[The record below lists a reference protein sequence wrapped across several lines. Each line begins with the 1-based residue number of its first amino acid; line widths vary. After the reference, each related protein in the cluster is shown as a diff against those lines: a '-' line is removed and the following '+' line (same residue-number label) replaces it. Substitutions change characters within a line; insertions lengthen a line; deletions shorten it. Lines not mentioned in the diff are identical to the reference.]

1 MSIVF
6 KPKINFSFGSGKSG
20 PIVKNVPREQW
31 HWSTRELKRVVS
43 LRAIGV
49 TYKDCAKLIG
59 RSQGAIISAVDTNNL
74 YSAIAK
80 EKEGLVITIMG
91 KYNND

>member
-6 KPKINFSFGSGKSG
+6 KPKINFSFGSSKAG
-20 PIVKNVPREQW
+20 PVTKNVPREKW
-31 HWSTRELKRVVS
+31 HWSTKELKRVVS

-49 TYKDCAKLIG
+49 SYKDCAKLID
-59 RSQGAIISAVDTNNL
+59 RSQGAIVAAVDTNNL

-80 EKEGLVITIMG
+80 EKEGLIITIM
-91 KYNND
+91 KDYNND

>member
-6 KPKINFSFGSGKSG
+6 KPKIKFSFGSSRQG
-20 PIVKNVPREQW
+20 PVVKNVPREQW
-31 HWSTRELKRVVS
+31 HWSTKELKRVVS

-49 TYKDCAKLIG
+49 TYKECAKLIG

-74 YSAIAK
+74 YGAIAR
-80 EKEGLVITIMG
+80 EKKGLIITVMEN
-91 KYNND
+91 YNND

>member
-6 KPKINFSFGSGKSG
+6 KPKIKFSFGSSRQG
-20 PIVKNVPREQW
+20 PVVKNVPREQW
-31 HWSTRELKRVVS
+31 HWSTKELKRVVS

-91 KYNND
+91 KYND